1 MLENEVFNRSYVRDI
16 TKTCECDC
24 SITYSHNKTELDRS
38 KEERKEAMIKLKRC
52 PHCGSEVVL
61 CKINGYAYAAY
72 EFSIVCT
79 GCGLET
85 RIVMNPQA
93 QCIFDMGE
101 AVKRIAEKWNR
112 RDEPHEDFAENR
124 GRDPG

>member
-61 CKINGYAYAAY
+61 CKISGYAYY

-85 RIVMNPQA
+85 RAVVNPQA
-93 QCIFDMGE
+93 QCIFDMAE
-101 AVKRIAEKWNR
+101 AVKSIVEKWNR
-112 RDEPHEDFAENR
+112 RDESREDFAENR

>member
-1 MLENEVFNRSYVRDI
+1 MKFITDLFRDI
-16 TKTCECDC
+16 TKTRECDC

-38 KEERKEAMIKLKRC
+38 KEERKETMIKLKRC

-61 CKINGYAYAAY
+61 CKISGYTYY
-72 EFSIVCT
+72 EFSIVCA

-85 RIVMNPQA
+85 RAVVNPQA
-93 QCIFDMGE
+93 QCIFDMAE
-101 AVKRIAEKWNR
+101 AVKMIAEKWNR
-112 RDEPHEDFAENR
+112 RDETREDLAENC